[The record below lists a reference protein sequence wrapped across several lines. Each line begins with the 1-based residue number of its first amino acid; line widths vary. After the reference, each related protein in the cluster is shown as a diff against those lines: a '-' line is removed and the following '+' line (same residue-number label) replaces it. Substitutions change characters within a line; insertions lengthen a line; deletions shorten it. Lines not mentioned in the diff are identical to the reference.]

1 MGDRG
6 YDWQSSASQLSTAR
20 SSNGGLTARS
30 GTPRDHEWRPLKDL
44 PRSRWA
50 NSNDV
55 PRLGSMV
62 SPSSSSSGIY
72 TSRSELL
79 EPQSSTG
86 SNREVQDLSR
96 EMEAMRH
103 VIQHDLNEMRGTW
116 ANLKEA
122 LAVSQDGCDASKEVH
137 WLLAPEDYAKP
148 TRVDVA
154 ILGAMW
160 CFNLEAK
167 ELPRTSEDET
177 AICFNLSL
185 LSQDAIQWRVSLS
198 VERIAR
204 DADASRTTR
213 DTEVLGELRGAQ
225 LNASVNTIR
234 LACPVPK
241 KSRLL
246 CRAWLQLRGSCRE
259 RIVSKVEVPGMTDA
273 SLCSKRVRQRLSDM
287 KTCKLVQIC
296 AVQEHVNGRVHSDGK
311 VPTAKASA
319 RRPSLGSQSCKD
331 FNKDRLK
338 AQDMKGRSS
347 RLASL
352 KERRLAAS
360 LAMNEEDEAAPPLVR
375 APRRHS
381 TASRMKAMPYSSSK
395 AWHRKK
401 VEQIFHDYDYNKLGE
416 VSLHDLQK
424 SFAEMLGDQEIFD
437 DLWSIAMEPER
448 FVIDF

>member
-1 MGDRG
+1 MDEVPPLSYDR
-6 YDWQSSASQLSTAR
+6 QSSASQLSTAR

-259 RIVSKVEVPGMTDA
+259 RIVSKVEVPGMTA
-273 SLCSKRVRQRLSDM
+273 SLCSKRVR
-287 KTCKLVQIC
+287 
-296 AVQEHVNGRVHSDGK
+296 NGH
-311 VPTAKASA
+311 
-319 RRPSLGSQSCKD
+319 
-331 FNKDRLK
+331 
-338 AQDMKGRSS
+338 
-347 RLASL
+347 
-352 KERRLAAS
+352 
-360 LAMNEEDEAAPPLVR
+360 
-375 APRRHS
+375 
-381 TASRMKAMPYSSSK
+381 
-395 AWHRKK
+395 HR
-401 VEQIFHDYDYNKLGE
+401 IMGN
-416 VSLHDLQK
+416 
-424 SFAEMLGDQEIFD
+424 
-437 DLWSIAMEPER
+437 W
-448 FVIDF
+448 